1 MTLRVR
7 TRYSRRV
14 REAPTIVLI
23 GAGSAS
29 FGLTT
34 LHDLYADPVFA
45 GATVRLVD
53 VEPAPIERMAR
64 LAAALEAATARGI
77 TIESFTQ
84 RVDALPGADAV
95 VVSVEVDRVNRWLL
109 DYEIPR
115 RHGVDH
121 IYGENGG
128 PGGLAHALRTVPL
141 VVSIARDVER
151 LAPHALFVNF
161 TNPEGRICTAFRRHL
176 DQPVIGLCH
185 EVKIAND
192 RFSRL
197 LGRRID
203 TRAAGL
209 NHFTFLLEAWDR
221 ATGEDVTKQMHDA
234 VDDLEDGDGETF
246 AFVKHLHDRFGAIVA
261 TSDSH
266 AGEYFRSATEYTE
279 PLDIAARQRRMRSTI
294 DEVVDA
300 ILAGSFDLQ
309 PFLDWV
315 TDDALRPI
323 LRAAISGNPE
333 RLASAILPNDD
344 LVPALPRDSAVEVS
358 GTATAGGIVGDRSD
372 DLPTAIAG
380 ALHAEVTIQQLVADA
395 ALLGSRDAA
404 LQALELDPVVGSAH
418 AAELILADYEVAHR
432 DLWPALR

>member
-1 MTLRVR
+1 M
-7 TRYSRRV
+7 

-45 GATVRLVD
+45 DATVRLVD
-53 VEPAPIERMAR
+53 LDPAPLERMAQV
-64 LAAALEAATARGI
+64 AAALETATARGI
-77 TIESFTQ
+77 TVE
-84 RVDALPGADAV
+84 RYADGADAMPGADAV
-95 VVSVEVDRVNRWLL
+95 VVSVEVDRLNRWLL
-109 DYEIPR
+109 DFDIPR

-121 IYGENGG
+121 LYGENGG
-128 PGGLAHALRTVPL
+128 PGGLSHALRTIPL
-141 VVSIARDVER
+141 VASIARDVER
-151 LAPHALFVNF
+151 LAPDALMVNF

-197 LGRRID
+197 LGRRIE

-209 NHFTFLLEAWDR
+209 NHFTFLLEAWDKK
-221 ATGEDVTKQMHDA
+221 TGEDITPALHDA
-234 VDDLEDGDGETF
+234 VDALADGDGETF
-246 AFVKHLHDRFGAIVA
+246 AFVKHLHDRFGAVVA

-279 PLDIAARQRRMRSTI
+279 PLDIAARQHKMRSMI
-294 DEVVDA
+294 GEVVDA
-300 ILAGSFDLQ
+300 IIAGSFDLE
-309 PFLDWV
+309 PFLQWV

-323 LRAAISGNPE
+323 LRAAISGEPE
-333 RLASAILPNDD
+333 RIASAILPNDD
-344 LVPALPRDSAVEVS
+344 LIPALPRDSAVEVS
-358 GTATAGGIVGDRSD
+358 ATATATGLVGDRSD

-380 ALHAEVTIQQLVADA
+380 ALHTEVTIQQLVADA
-395 ALLGSRDAA
+395 AFLGSRDAA
-404 LQALELDPVVGSAH
+404 LQALELDPVVNSSR
-418 AAELILADYEVAHR
+418 AAELILADYEVVHH
-432 DLWPALR
+432 DLWPALS

>member
-1 MTLRVR
+1 
-7 TRYSRRV
+7 V

-23 GAGSAS
+23 GAGSTS
-29 FGLTT
+29 FGLTM
-34 LHDLYADPVFA
+34 LHDLYADPVFS

-53 VEPAPIERMAR
+53 LETAPLERMSQ
-64 LAAALEAATARGI
+64 LAAALEAATGRGI
-77 TIESFTQ
+77 NVERYTE

-95 VVSVEVDRVNRWLL
+95 VVSVEVDRLNRWLI

-115 RHGVDH
+115 RHGVEH
-121 IYGENGG
+121 LYGENGG
-128 PGGLAHALRTVPL
+128 PGGLSHALRTVPL

-151 LAPHALFVNF
+151 LAPDALFVNF

-176 DQPVIGLCH
+176 DQPIVGLCH

-197 LGRRID
+197 LGRRIES
-203 TRAAGL
+203 RAAGL
-209 NHFTFLLEAWDR
+209 NHFTLLLAATDR
-221 ATGEDVTKQMHDA
+221 DTSEDVTPQLHGA
-234 VDDLEDGDGETF
+234 VDRLADHDGETF
-246 AFVKHLHDRFGAIVA
+246 AFVKHLHDRFGVVVA

-279 PLDIAARQRRMRSTI
+279 PPDIAARQHAMRSMI

-300 ILAGSFDLQ
+300 ILAGTFHLE
-309 PFLDWV
+309 PFLAWV
-315 TDDALRPI
+315 ADDPLRPI
-323 LRAAISGNPE
+323 LRAAISGEPE
-333 RLASAILPNDD
+333 RVASAILPNDD

-358 GTATAGGIVGDRSD
+358 ATATSASVVGDRSD

-380 ALHAEVTIQQLVADA
+380 ALHTEVTIQQLVADA

-404 LQALELDPVVGSAH
+404 LQALELDPVVNSAR
-418 AAELILADYEVAHR
+418 AAERILADYEIAHR
-432 DLWPALR
+432 DLWPALH

>member
-1 MTLRVR
+1 
-7 TRYSRRV
+7 V

-34 LHDLYADPVFA
+34 LHDLYADPVFG

-53 VEPAPIERMAR
+53 LEPAPLERMAQV
-64 LAAALEAATARGI
+64 AAALEAATARGI
-77 TIESFTQ
+77 TVERHTE
-84 RVDALPGADAV
+84 RADALPGADAV
-95 VVSVEVDRVNRWLL
+95 VVSVEVDRLNRWLL
-109 DYEIPR
+109 DFEIPR
-115 RHGVDH
+115 RYGIDH
-121 IYGENGG
+121 LYGENGG

-141 VVSIARDVER
+141 VAAIGRDVER
-151 LAPHALFVNF
+151 LAPDALFVNF

-192 RFSRL
+192 RFSKL

-221 ATGEDVTKQMHDA
+221 KTGADVTPQLHEA
-234 VDDLEDGDGETF
+234 VDRLADDDGETF
-246 AFVKHLHDRFGAIVA
+246 AFVKHLHERFGAIVA

-279 PLDIAARQRRMRSTI
+279 PPDIAARQQKMRSMI
-294 DEVVDA
+294 DEVIDA
-300 ILAGSFDLQ
+300 IIAGSFDLA
-309 PFLDWV
+309 PFLAWV

-323 LRAAISGNPE
+323 LRAAISGTPE

-344 LVPALPRDSAVEVS
+344 LIPALPHDCAVEVS
-358 GTATAGGIVGDRSD
+358 ATATAAGIVGDRSD
-372 DLPTAIAG
+372 DLPIAIAG
-380 ALHAEVTIQQLVADA
+380 SLHTEVTIQQLVADA
-395 ALLGSRDAA
+395 ALLGSRAAA
-404 LQALELDPVVGSAH
+404 LQALELDPVVGSGP
-418 AAELILADYEVAHR
+418 AAERILADYEVAHH
-432 DLWPALR
+432 DLWPVLH